1 MQEQFCKIS
10 RGMLLKRRDST
21 KYCEIINFI
30 IRNRSNMHS
39 LLKNN
44 MMLKV
49 ENSLFIGA
57 QKHNIVPFSVPY
69 SNISNEWNNKQWTIQ
84 QTNNSLDAFP
94 WHHVSNIILFFF
106 NHFKCFLKFLL
117 KCFQKWT
124 QPAVTSSLTM
134 LWIKPNKIWTNFH
147 GISK

>member
-1 MQEQFCKIS
+1 
-10 RGMLLKRRDST
+10 MLLKRRDSI

-69 SNISNEWNNKQWTIQ
+69 SNISNE
-84 QTNNSLDAFP
+84 
-94 WHHVSNIILFFF
+94 
-106 NHFKCFLKFLL
+106 
-117 KCFQKWT
+117 
-124 QPAVTSSLTM
+124 
-134 LWIKPNKIWTNFH
+134 
-147 GISK
+147 